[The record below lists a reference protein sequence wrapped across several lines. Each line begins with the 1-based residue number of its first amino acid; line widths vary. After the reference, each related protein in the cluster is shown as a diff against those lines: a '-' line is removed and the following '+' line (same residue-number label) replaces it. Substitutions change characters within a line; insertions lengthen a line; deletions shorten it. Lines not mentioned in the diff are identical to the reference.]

1 MSKYRLLFLAEY
13 RDLPALPRKQRWQS
27 IPSRS
32 IWLEIGSRLIE
43 PSKGLG
49 SKYRASNRTEPAFV
63 HHRAESNLQLKCS
76 MLDQAARSGSVILS
90 EEYDT
95 LLSCWADRN
104 TVTRETLIQLL
115 VSRNPRYSIVT
126 CFSFVRLIVCNKPHY
141 NNVTW

>member
-1 MSKYRLLFLAEY
+1 MAIDHEPLNLARDRLEVD
-13 RDLPALPRKQRWQS
+13 RTEQGT
-27 IPSRS
+27 
-32 IWLEIGSRLIE
+32 WLEISSIE
-43 PSKGLG
+43 P
-49 SKYRASNRTEPAFV
+49 NRPAFV

-126 CFSFVRLIVCNKPHY
+126 CFSFVRFIVCNKPRY
-141 NNVTW
+141 INVTR

>member
-1 MSKYRLLFLAEY
+1 MDLLWALGSKNEVGDRYGY
-13 RDLPALPRKQRWQS
+13 GQRWQS

-104 TVTRETLIQLL
+104 RLAHGTVRCGAAQILRCGAGQGSE
-115 VSRNPRYSIVT
+115 
-126 CFSFVRLIVCNKPHY
+126 PHR
-141 NNVTW
+141 TA